1 MLIPKRQLIFYL
13 FTSMLIYPASSIAAI
28 FSYITESK
36 PVGNEGTG
44 ADYTFIIQRWDP
56 EPPTALNPCYKKKP
70 CYITINHRH
79 QPNQSGGSATRTI
92 LSDGHKYRRME
103 DLRIAVMKELGGFP
117 YGPGVAIH
125 RYVDTSTIQ
134 ECVGI
139 FYQPNA
145 YGFAEDG
152 YLLPG
157 SICAIAPPP
166 VGHCDVLAHSVEL
179 DYGNVGENELDNAVR
194 SQTVNV
200 TCNRDV
206 SLQVVATGMNNRQ
219 VPLRNDNSLYADLY
233 INDKS
238 GEEGEAIFVAKG
250 KMVSIQVSSKLR
262 TNGHVAP
269 GYFSGFGALILTLP

>member
-1 MLIPKRQLIFYL
+1 
-13 FTSMLIYPASSIAAI
+13 
-28 FSYITESK
+28 
-36 PVGNEGTG
+36 
-44 ADYTFIIQRWDP
+44 
-56 EPPTALNPCYKKKP
+56 
-70 CYITINHRH
+70 
-79 QPNQSGGSATRTI
+79 
-92 LSDGHKYRRME
+92 
-103 DLRIAVMKELGGFP
+103 
-117 YGPGVAIH
+117 
-125 RYVDTSTIQ
+125 
-134 ECVGI
+134 
-139 FYQPNA
+139 
-145 YGFAEDG
+145 
-152 YLLPG
+152 
-157 SICAIAPPP
+157 PPP

-269 GYFSGFGALILTLP
+269 GYFSGSGALILTLP

>member
-1 MLIPKRQLIFYL
+1 MLIFKRRLLFSL
-13 FTSMLIYPASSIAAI
+13 FTTTLFFSTTSLAAI

-36 PVGNEGTG
+36 PVGTDGKG

-56 EPPTALNPCYKKKP
+56 EPPTAMNPCYKKKP

-92 LSDGHKYRRME
+92 LSDGHKYRTME
-103 DLRIAVMKELGGFP
+103 DLRIAVTKELGGFP
-117 YGPGVAIH
+117 YGPDVAIH
-125 RYVDTSTIQ
+125 RYVDTNSLQ

-145 YGFAEDG
+145 YGFADNG

-166 VGHCDVLAHSVEL
+166 IGHCDILADSVDL
-179 DYGNVGENELDNAVR
+179 NYGNLSENELDGAVR
-194 SQTVNV
+194 SKTVNI
-200 TCNRDV
+200 TCNQDV
-206 SLQVVATGMNNRQ
+206 TLNVIATGMMSRG
-219 VPLRNDNSLYADLY
+219 VSLRSDDSLYANLF
-233 INDKS
+233 INDRP
-238 GEEGEAIFVAKG
+238 GEEGDVIFVGKG
-250 KMVSIQVSSKLR
+250 QMTSIQVSSKLI

-269 GYFSGFGALILTLP
+269 GYFSGSGALILTLP